1 MSFNDLDNRDIP
13 IDKEIVSISIDEVNE
28 AVKNINIQLP
38 ILEDKGFDEKLI
50 NEIFRYFHS
59 IKGLAGL
66 LNLST
71 MKDLCQKI
79 EDILGKIRAGKISI
93 NSESLDLIYHGIDII
108 KNIIDSFK
116 NKKNIDDHADDIH
129 DLTNKLV
136 HLNNPSKKVKITKE
150 AKAAKITKA
159 AKKTVKKSPVKK
171 IPKKEADFLEKPKIL
186 EDTFR
191 IKTKKLDYIMNR
203 ANEISV
209 NSIQLL
215 GNFNEIKILAGEIKK
230 LKHDVKKLITDN
242 DSKPAKIKNIL
253 NNIHSNMLEYI
264 GNLDKVIE
272 GVTISSSQLSDG
284 IIKARMVSI
293 DEIFSQFP
301 KLVRDISRK
310 YNKKIKFDIKSNNLE
325 IDKQL
330 VELIYMPLVHILRN
344 AVDHG
349 IETKAKRIKKGKHEK
364 GHLELTSEKDEFF
377 LYVIVKDDGG
387 GIDPEVIKKIALK
400 KKLITKE
407 KLEKLPSAMVYDLI
421 CLPGFSTKTKVTE
434 ISGRGVGMDV
444 VKDNVEKI
452 NGTLEISSEINKGTV
467 FKMIIPTNIAL
478 IRGFLY
484 EEQPDD

>member
-1 MSFNDLDNRDIP
+1 
-13 IDKEIVSISIDEVNE
+13 
-28 AVKNINIQLP
+28 
-38 ILEDKGFDEKLI
+38 
-50 NEIFRYFHS
+50 
-59 IKGLAGL
+59 
-66 LNLST
+66 
-71 MKDLCQKI
+71 
-79 EDILGKIRAGKISI
+79 
-93 NSESLDLIYHGIDII
+93 
-108 KNIIDSFK
+108 
-116 NKKNIDDHADDIH
+116 
-129 DLTNKLV
+129 
-136 HLNNPSKKVKITKE
+136 
-150 AKAAKITKA
+150 
-159 AKKTVKKSPVKK
+159 
-171 IPKKEADFLEKPKIL
+171 
-186 EDTFR
+186 
-191 IKTKKLDYIMNR
+191 MNR

-407 KLEKLPSAMVYDLI
+407 KLEKLPPAMVYDLI
-421 CLPGFSTKTKVTE
+421 CLPGFSTKKKVTE